1 MAKQHKGVSVEEKL
15 KEKLICIE
23 EGMNAERNR
32 SKREGKKQLHS
43 IKAGYVMSHNL
54 SASQTSFFS
63 GSYFFL
69 FFLISHPWSSSLLFK
84 DTLTV
89 LSPVSCLDIITLFS
103 SATQCAARQG
113 VKMMHSGVIHSEWSW
128 CYVIFGSLTSDAAEL
143 EKEEKLTS

>member
-43 IKAGYVMSHNL
+43 IKASYVMSHNL

-69 FFLISHPWSSSLLFK
+69 FFFKSPIPDHHLYFLRTLLQSFLLFHAWIS
-84 DTLTV
+84 LHYSHQPLNV
-89 LSPVSCLDIITLFS
+89 LPG
-103 SATQCAARQG
+103 RG
-113 VKMMHSGVIHSEWSW
+113 
-128 CYVIFGSLTSDAAEL
+128 
-143 EKEEKLTS
+143 